1 MVQME
6 RPWWWQF
13 WCHLM
18 QSDLTK
24 VRTTNISTII
34 GNSKYCLPTNN
45 SSFENCF
52 RKLFWSAE
60 KAVEILIIY
69 LNMMTSSNGNIFRV
83 TGHLCGEFTGPR
95 WIPHIREA
103 GDFRRYCTHYDV
115 SVMNLFG
122 TCVLQ
127 KFGFVLTVVAWCSF
141 ILVAWQFNHCTVEV
155 AMIIRMEPY
164 VMF

>member
-6 RPWWWQF
+6 RPWWWKF

-24 VRTTNISTII
+24 VWTTNISTII
-34 GNSKYCLPTNN
+34 GSSKYCLPTNN

-83 TGHLCGEFTGPR
+83 TGHLCGEFTGPW

-115 SVMNLFG
+115 TVMNLFG

-155 AMIIRMEPY
+155 AIIIRMEPC